1 MSDDYEKV
9 SGRDLSTGWLAD
21 IHAVDEAGERLEP
34 VTMWLA
40 AVTVVRQALGFG
52 MYTTMEPQWRQLV
65 TPDLVAD
72 RIPGQ
77 WLIPLDVK
85 ALSELALDGVRWD
98 REVSI
103 YEDRYLV
110 HVEIAR

>member
-21 IHAVDEAGERLEP
+21 IHAVDKEGARLKP
-34 VTMWLA
+34 VTMWLV
-40 AVTVVRQALGFG
+40 AVTVVREALGFA
-52 MYTTMEPQWRQLV
+52 MYSSLEPQWRSLIK
-65 TPDLVAD
+65 PDHTAD
-72 RIPGQ
+72 RVPGQ